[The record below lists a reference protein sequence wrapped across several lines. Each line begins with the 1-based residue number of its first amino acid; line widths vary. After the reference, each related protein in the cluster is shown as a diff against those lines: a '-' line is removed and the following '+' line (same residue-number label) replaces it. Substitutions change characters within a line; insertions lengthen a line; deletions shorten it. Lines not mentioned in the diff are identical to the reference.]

1 MPKNLKALR
10 ESLNLQQKE
19 FCEPFGIKPNT
30 YSNYE
35 IGITEPKISFWRAV
49 AERYHVTLDFLLDF
63 TDDPHGS
70 KYGDDFI
77 LSLSEKNLV
86 EAWRRADEKALI
98 SQGFFHF
105 LHFSRIFPRTEKNS
119 PIATTV
125 AIRKRP
131 GDPGRSLIFAA
142 FGGMRRTAVDSPRR
156 APPSPAHR

>member
-35 IGITEPKISFWRAV
+35 IGITEPKIAFWRAV

-86 EAWRRADEKALI
+86 EAWRRADEKERRIIAAALEDC
-98 SQGFFHF
+98 GFVYE
-105 LHFSRIFPRTEKNS
+105 PREST
-119 PIATTV
+119 
-125 AIRKRP
+125 
-131 GDPGRSLIFAA
+131 
-142 FGGMRRTAVDSPRR
+142 DSEG
-156 APPSPAHR
+156 AS

>member
-1 MPKNLKALR
+1 MPNNLKALR
-10 ESLNLQQKE
+10 ELYGLQQKDICAE
-19 FCEPFGIKPNT
+19 IGVGQST

-86 EAWRRADEKALI
+86 EAWRREDGKSLD
-98 SQGFFHF
+98 
-105 LHFSRIFPRTEKNS
+105 FSRLFSFLPFFENPPANGEKQSYCYHGCYQKTPRISGAFPH
-119 PIATTV
+119 
-125 AIRKRP
+125 
-131 GDPGRSLIFAA
+131 F
-142 FGGMRRTAVDSPRR
+142 
-156 APPSPAHR
+156 